1 MVFLL
6 QETTYHLRIVLP
18 KVNLTKYSNVSYN
31 NNRSSYVIYI
41 HVSFHDV
48 LKGILVVKNTNR

>member
-1 MVFLL
+1 MVFLS

-48 LKGILVVKNTNR
+48 LQGILVVKNTNR